1 MNTTMAVTVAPRA
14 SSLAIWSALSV
25 VYIIW
30 GSTYLAIRFT
40 VETMP
45 PFLSAAARFTISGA
59 FLYSWRR
66 LCGDPAPTLLE
77 CRNAAVVGLFLLVG
91 GNGGVVWAVQYI
103 PSSLAALLVA
113 TVPLWMIL
121 IDALRPSGERP
132 SPTALSGILIGLL
145 GAVMLIGWTAGNAT
159 AANLTGAA
167 VVLVAAALWAIGSIY
182 GKTAK
187 LPTSSLLTTGIQML
201 AGGSVLLVVAFL
213 AGDFVEFDIGAVTS
227 RSALAWAYLTVIG
240 TGAFIAYAWLLR
252 VAPIPLVA
260 TYSYVNPLVAILLGY
275 FIGKELITQRILFA
289 AGLIIGSVLLV
300 SRAPRPRKKMILQ

>member
-1 MNTTMAVTVAPRA
+1 
-14 SSLAIWSALSV
+14 
-25 VYIIW
+25 
-30 GSTYLAIRFT
+30 
-40 VETMP
+40 
-45 PFLSAAARFTISGA
+45 
-59 FLYSWRR
+59 
-66 LCGDPAPTLLE
+66 
-77 CRNAAVVGLFLLVG
+77 
-91 GNGGVVWAVQYI
+91 
-103 PSSLAALLVA
+103 
-113 TVPLWMIL
+113 
-121 IDALRPSGERP
+121 
-132 SPTALSGILIGLL
+132 
-145 GAVMLIGWTAGNAT
+145 MLIGWTAGNAT

-260 TYSYVNPLVAILLGY
+260 MYSYVNPRVAILLGY
-275 FIGKELITQRILFA
+275 FMGKELITPRILFA